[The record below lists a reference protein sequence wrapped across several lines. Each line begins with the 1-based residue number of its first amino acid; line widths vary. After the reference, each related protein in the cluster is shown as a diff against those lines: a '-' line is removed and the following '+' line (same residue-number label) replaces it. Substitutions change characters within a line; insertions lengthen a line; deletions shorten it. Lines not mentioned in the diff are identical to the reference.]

1 MRESHNM
8 SNSDFVNRLK
18 IKKDESGIY
27 HLYDDVSDIIV
38 MSGTISLAEYLYKR
52 ETQKTDNKK

>member
-1 MRESHNM
+1 MLESHNM

-27 HLYDDVSDIIV
+27 HLYDDVSGIMV
-38 MSGTISLAEYLYKR
+38 MCGTLSIAEYLYKK
-52 ETQKTDNKK
+52 EQQKDHNKK